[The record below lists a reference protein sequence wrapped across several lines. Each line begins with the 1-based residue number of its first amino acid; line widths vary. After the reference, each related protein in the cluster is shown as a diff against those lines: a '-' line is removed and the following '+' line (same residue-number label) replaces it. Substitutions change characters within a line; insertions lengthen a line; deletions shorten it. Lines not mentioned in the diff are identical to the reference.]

1 MSRKIIHTTQEYNLM
16 PSSYNMARD
25 IWESDSLN
33 DDLDFYVPEE
43 EAKEWEKR
51 NRRKR
56 LVFKWDRW
64 SRRIKKKKV

>member
-1 MSRKIIHTTQEYNLM
+1 MSRKVIHTTQEYNLM

-25 IWESDSLN
+25 IWESESLN

-43 EAKEWEKR
+43 ESDK
-51 NRRKR
+51 RKR

>member
-25 IWESDSLN
+25 IWESESLN

-43 EAKEWEKR
+43 KSDKR
-51 NRRKR
+51 K
-56 LVFKWDRW
+56 FGTYTRW
-64 SRRIKKKKV
+64 GRRIKKKKL

>member
-1 MSRKIIHTTQEYNLM
+1 MSRKIIHTTQEYNLA

-25 IWESDSLN
+25 IWESESLN

-43 EAKEWEKR
+43 ESDK
-51 NRRKR
+51 RKR